1 MYILWGNILRLLS
14 IGSVYRSGMAMFISI
29 LMNIAKLPCTE
40 AGAVAGSA
48 FSLSLPLN
56 TQLSTVPGTVSTLI
70 KATQAPA
77 PEVIGK
83 CLGSH

>member
-14 IGSVYRSGMAMFISI
+14 IGSVSRSGMAMFISI
-29 LMNIAKLPCTE
+29 VLNIAKLPCTE
-40 AGAVAGSA
+40 AGAVTGRVS
-48 FSLSLPLN
+48 SLGLPLN
-56 TQLSTVPGTVSTLI
+56 TQLSTVPGTGSTLI